1 MALSALISAL
11 EGPIS
16 FDFRQHPDTSVDT
29 QLSPHIRAALN
40 DGPTACVLQPQLQA
54 FGWDPDHGFVRGR
67 PDLRALASRLR
78 HQCHEVRFLR

>member
-16 FDFRQHPDTSVDT
+16 FDFRQHQDTSVDT

-40 DGPTACVLQPQLQA
+40 DAPTACVLQPQLQA